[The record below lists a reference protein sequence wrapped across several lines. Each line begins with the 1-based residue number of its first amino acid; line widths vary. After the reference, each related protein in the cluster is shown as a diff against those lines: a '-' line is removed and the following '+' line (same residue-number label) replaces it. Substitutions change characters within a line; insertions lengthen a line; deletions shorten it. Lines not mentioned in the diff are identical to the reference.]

1 MDLGLN
7 GKVAL
12 VGGASRGL
20 GYAIAR
26 SLSREGAQVIVLATY
41 REGAWDALAAKA
53 TDYVLID
60 SGSEQVVRA
69 IRRAARGGADMEVA
83 VSRGGG

>member
-26 SLSREGAQVIVLATY
+26 SLSREGARVIITARTSQALQEAAEALRQETGGQVT
-41 REGAWDALAAKA
+41 AAPGSP
-53 TDYVLID
+53 LIC
-60 SGSEQVVRA
+60 SA
-69 IRRAARGGADMEVA
+69 CY
-83 VSRGGG
+83 SRIFG